1 MDRHQDLKRAA
12 RGILG
17 LSLLVVAMSNSTVAQ
32 DASAVAAIKKLG
44 GSVRRFGGNAIDLEV
59 AFHLRGRKLTDK
71 GLAHVASLPNVVSLN
86 LRDTSITG
94 AGLVHLKGLTK
105 LHTLHLERTAVDDG
119 GIAHLAGL
127 ANLEYLNLYATKVTD
142 KSLAQLTRQKKLRYL
157 YVWQTDVTEKGVVRL
172 ERALPGLKV
181 SRGVDL
187 SKLPAT
193 YSAKVAPSKPKGN
206 LKWVAVASR
215 DDAPE
220 KSVSDGNTQVVFKNE
235 SKQRVKV
242 YWIGFDG
249 KLKLYSQ
256 LAPGG
261 THRQNTYA
269 KNAWL
274 ITDDIDNPLGY
285 FIAVTAESFAVIPA
299 AK

>member
-1 MDRHQDLKRAA
+1 M
-12 RGILG
+12 
-17 LSLLVVAMSNSTVAQ
+17 SLLFVAFSNARSAQNPATVN
-32 DASAVAAIKKLG
+32 AIKKAG
-44 GSVRRFGGNAIDLEV
+44 GTVRRFGGNATDLEV
-59 AFHLRGRKLTDK
+59 EFHLRGRKLTDK
-71 GLAHVASLPNVVSLN
+71 GLAHIVSLSNVVSLN

-94 AGLVHLKGLTK
+94 AGLVHLKGLAK
-105 LHTLHLERTAVDDG
+105 LHTLHLERTAVDDA
-119 GIAHLAGL
+119 GIAHLSGL
-127 ANLEYLNLYATKVTD
+127 SNLEYLNLYATNVTD
-142 KSLAQLTRQKKLRYL
+142 KSLAHLVRLQKLRCL
-157 YVWQTDVTEKGVVRL
+157 YVWNTGVTEMGIVKL
-172 ERALPGLKV
+172 EKALPGLKV

-187 SKLPAT
+187 SKLPT
-193 YSAKVAPSKPKGN
+193 KYPTKVEPAKPKGN
-206 LKWVAVASR
+206 LKWVAITSR

-220 KSVSDGNTQVVFKNE
+220 NSISDGNTHIVFKNE

-261 THRQNTYA
+261 MHRQGTYA

-274 ITDDIDNPLGY
+274 ITDDTDKPLGY
-285 FIAVTAESFAVIPA
+285 FVAVTAESFAVIPS